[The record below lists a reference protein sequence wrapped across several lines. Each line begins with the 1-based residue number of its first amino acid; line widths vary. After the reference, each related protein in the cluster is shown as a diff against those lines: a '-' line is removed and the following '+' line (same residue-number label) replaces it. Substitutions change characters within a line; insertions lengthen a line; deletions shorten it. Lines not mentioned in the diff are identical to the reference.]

1 MFTLHTTKQF
11 QKDYKLSI
19 KRNLNLKLI
28 NSTFEILE
36 KTGTLPAKYKTHKL
50 RGNYENHWECHI
62 QPDWLLIW
70 FCNLEKKEIHLIR
83 TGTHSDLF

>member
-11 QKDYKLSI
+11 QKDYKLCI

-28 NSTFEILE
+28 NSTFEMLE
-36 KTGTLPAKYKTHKL
+36 KTGTLPPKYKPHKL
-50 RGNYENHWECHI
+50 RGNFEHHWECHI
-62 QPDWLLIW
+62 QPDWL
-70 FCNLEKKEIHLIR
+70 CNLDKKEIHLIR